1 MKNIAYLLALGTA
14 LTLSSCGSKKAD
26 TVEVPKGYQLVDLN
40 PYGFSASIIIPDS
53 VTIQGQLEI
62 KQVAG
67 VEIKRGKNFDIVINT
82 AEGELAD
89 MTKKKSM
96 INAEDPKK
104 VKRWILDEPTAVI
117 YEQQIADL
125 KPETH
130 IYCIM
135 QIGNMKFAVMDNAN
149 GDEPYN
155 EANAKM
161 MMDAAK
167 SMKAMDAPKK
177 PNS

>member
-1 MKNIAYLLALGTA
+1 MKHVAYLLALGTA

-26 TVEVPKGYQLVDLN
+26 SVDVPKGYQLVDLN
-40 PYGFSASIIIPDS
+40 PYGFSASIIVPDS
-53 VTIQGQLEI
+53 TTIQGQLEI

-67 VEIKRGKNFDIVINT
+67 VEIKRGKFFDIVINT

-89 MTKKKSM
+89 MTKQKST

-104 VKRWILDEPTAVI
+104 VKRWILDEPNAVT

-125 KPETH
+125 KPEVH

-135 QIGNMKFAVMDNAN
+135 QIGNMKYAITDNHN
-149 GDEPYN
+149 GDDTYN
-155 EANAKM
+155 EANAAIM
-161 MMDAAK
+161 MTAAK
-167 SMKAMDAPKK
+167 SMKAMEAPKK
-177 PNS
+177 GNP